1 MNLLLNFLQ
10 NQADTEKMRERAHSA
25 DRPCALLTPIVPIR
39 FDEADSWFGGKPRLP
54 KGISWPEQ
62 KGVPLHFACQINLSQ
77 LPAGIWSGAGPRD
90 GWLAVFVHPVGNAA
104 EVLHIRGDIEERDGP
119 GQMGAEWARTYASH
133 AKETDLL
140 PRWPVRID
148 EGRHARSIDTV
159 SRRPSEAAWKDVKPD
174 LANPALHPFDPKTL
188 VVLLDSLEEF
198 FIGQLKQICR
208 FPAMKKLRENDLQW
222 MDETKALAFQ
232 SLEEFY
238 KVEAILVSSRYRFD
252 LKEVA
257 AQLSKIAGLPTYEF
271 NYLKDDEDGYCCLE
285 YRSSRLCEL
294 PDISRSLPIWWS
306 WYTSLLYWHGINAYT
321 KDPASLH
328 PALRELM
335 ERIWLGETL
344 GHHGAMG
351 HAPAG
356 HLYTPHGP
364 ETDTEVLLELPTSSM
379 QGWIWGDVYSIVLL
393 IKRKALSQGNFA
405 DIAIDITN

>member
-1 MNLLLNFLQ
+1 MNLLLDFLQ
-10 NQADTEKMRERAHSA
+10 NEADTEKMLERARSA
-25 DRPCALLTPIVPIR
+25 DRPCALLTPVVPIR
-39 FDEADSWFGGKPRLP
+39 FDEADSWFGGKPKLP
-54 KGISWPEQ
+54 KDIPWPER

-119 GQMGAEWARTYASH
+119 GQMAAEWARTYASH

-257 AQLSKIAGLPTYEF
+257 
-271 NYLKDDEDGYCCLE
+271 
-285 YRSSRLCEL
+285 
-294 PDISRSLPIWWS
+294 
-306 WYTSLLYWHGINAYT
+306 
-321 KDPASLH
+321 PAFENRRPSD
-328 PALRELM
+328 LR
-335 ERIWLGETL
+335 
-344 GHHGAMG
+344 
-351 HAPAG
+351 
-356 HLYTPHGP
+356 
-364 ETDTEVLLELPTSSM
+364 V
-379 QGWIWGDVYSIVLL
+379 Q
-393 IKRKALSQGNFA
+393 LSQGR
-405 DIAIDITN
+405 